1 MDCICIEI
9 IETGERRCIENEV
22 WITENRNGIHRT
34 PHRCKALGI
43 GDGETVWS
51 LGKLEGYPQAKL
63 ITLAEYGETLTPPE
77 SDPEL
82 TAEEALNIILGGS
95 YESK

>member
-1 MDCICIEI
+1 MICIEV

-51 LGKLEGYPQAKL
+51 LGKLEGYPAAKL
-63 ITLAEYGETLTPPE
+63 ITLAEYLESLGEQGEEEELSAQETL
-77 SDPEL
+77 D
-82 TAEEALNIILGGS
+82 IILGGND
-95 YESK
+95 ETK

>member
-1 MDCICIEI
+1 MICIEI
-9 IETGERRCIENEV
+9 IETGERRCIENEI
-22 WITENRNGIHRT
+22 WITANRSGIRRT

-63 ITLAEYGETLTPPE
+63 ITLAEYLESLGEQGE
-77 SDPEL
+77 EEL
-82 TAEEALNIILGGS
+82 SAREVLDIILGGS
-95 YESK
+95 DETK

>member
-1 MDCICIEI
+1 MICIEI
-9 IETGERRCIENEV
+9 TETGERRCIENEI
-22 WITENRNGIHRT
+22 WITANRSGIRRT

-63 ITLAEYGETLTPPE
+63 ITLAEYLESLASPE
-77 SDPEL
+77 EDPEL
-82 TAEEALNIILGGS
+82 TAEEALRIILGGS
-95 YESK
+95 NESE

>member
-1 MDCICIEI
+1 MICIEI
-9 IETGERRCIENEV
+9 TETGERRCIENEI
-22 WITENRNGIHRT
+22 WITKNRSGIRRT

-63 ITLAEYGETLTPPE
+63 ITLAEYLETQASPE
-77 SDPEL
+77 EDPEL
-82 TAEEALNIILGGS
+82 SDREVLEIILGGS
-95 YESK
+95 L

>member
-1 MDCICIEI
+1 MICIEVK
-9 IETGERRCIENEV
+9 ETGERRCIENEI
-22 WITENRNGIHRT
+22 WIAKNRSGIRRT

-63 ITLAEYGETLTPPE
+63 ITLAEYLETQASPE
-77 SDPEL
+77 EDPEL
-82 TAEEALNIILGGS
+82 TAEEALRIILGGS
-95 YESK
+95 NEGE